1 MKRVVCYGEMLLRL
15 AAPGKEPLL
24 RSACL
29 AANFCGAEANVAV
42 SLAHFGLDA
51 AAVTVLPDNALGDAC
66 LGELRRHGV
75 DTAAVRRAA
84 GRMGLYYLSP
94 GAMLRPAQIV
104 YDRTHSAFAG
114 ADPAIHDWR
123 TVLTG
128 ADWLHVTGI
137 TPALSKSAE
146 KALLA
151 ATAMATELGV
161 SISFDCNFRPALWH
175 GREQDAPR
183 VLRALAEQAQ
193 LLFGGV
199 RDVALLFGA
208 DFSAAEPVEGF
219 RRAAEAVLGACP
231 KLRCMAATHRIVHTA
246 EHNELT
252 GYLADRAGLSVSGP
266 TTLNPIVDRIGSGDA
281 FAAGLLFGLCEGLGR
296 ERAVEFALTAAALKH
311 SLPGDFNVVSAREV
325 HELLQ
330 SGSRDVRR

>member
-1 MKRVVCYGEMLLRL
+1 MKRIVCFGEMLMRL

-24 RSACL
+24 RSAL
-29 AANFCGAEANVAV
+29 LEATFCGAEANVAV

-51 AAVTVLPDNALGDAC
+51 AAVTVLPENSLGDAC

-75 DTAAVRRAA
+75 DTAAVRRAP
-84 GRMGLYYLSP
+84 GRMGLYFLSP
-94 GAMLRPAQIV
+94 GSGLRPAQIV
-104 YDRTHSAFAG
+104 YDRINSSFAG

-128 ADWLHVTGI
+128 CDWLHVTGI

-151 ATAMATELGV
+151 ATAMAADLGV
-161 SISFDCNFRPALWH
+161 PVSFDCNFRPALWR

-183 VLRALAEQAQ
+183 VLRGLTDQAQ
-193 LLFGGV
+193 LLLGGV
-199 RDVALLFGA
+199 RDAALLFGA
-208 DFSAAEPVEGF
+208 DFGAEEPAEGF
-219 RRAAEAVLGACP
+219 RRAAEAVLAACP
-231 KLRCMAATHRIVHTA
+231 KLRYMAATHRLVHTA

-252 GYLADRAGLSVSGP
+252 GYLADRAGVSISGP
-266 TTLNPIVDRIGSGDA
+266 ITLNPIVDRIGSGDA

-296 ERAVEFALTAAALKH
+296 QRTVEFALAAAALKH
-311 SLPGDFNVVSAREV
+311 SLPGDFNVVSAQEV
-325 HELLQ
+325 FDLQ
-330 SGSRDVRR
+330 QSSGRDVRR